1 MKRVLFRSIFLLS
14 MVSGSLWAQCS
25 APIPPPLPD
34 GASANKEDF
43 IEGYQQAKNYLKSGE
58 SYLNCLQ
65 DEEAAE
71 IEAGTSSEASRT
83 QRLALYNAEVDQ
95 MQATGDALNAEVRAF
110 KARGVK

>member
-1 MKRVLFRSIFLLS
+1 MKRVLFGSIFLLILT
-14 MVSGSLWAQCS
+14 SGSLWAQCS

-34 GASANKEDF
+34 GASADKEDF
-43 IEGYQQAKNYLKSGE
+43 IEGYQQTKHYLKNAE

-71 IEAGTSSEASRT
+71 IEAGTSSEESRAR
-83 QRLALYNAEVDQ
+83 RLALYNAEVDE

-110 KARGVK
+110 KARGIQ